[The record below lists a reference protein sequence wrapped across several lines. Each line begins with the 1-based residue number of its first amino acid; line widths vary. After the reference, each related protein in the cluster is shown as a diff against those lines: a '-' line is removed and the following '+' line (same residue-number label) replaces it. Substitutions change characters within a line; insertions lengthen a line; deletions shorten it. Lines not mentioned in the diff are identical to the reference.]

1 MNKVFWVFLLLLFA
15 VPLGAQEKVK
25 IGLVDI
31 QRAINESQAG
41 KKAKEKFQAQV
52 KKAEADL
59 LREKQEVER
68 LRSDFDKKGTLLK
81 EEQRRNLEREI
92 QKRERGYMISA
103 REYQEELRQREGE
116 MTSEVL
122 KDLLQ
127 IITELGKNEKY
138 TLIVERTQVPYSDQ
152 GIDITDRLI
161 ELYNSRALGKAAKGK

>member
-1 MNKVFWVFLLLLFA
+1 MNKGFWVFLLLLFA

-41 KKAKEKFQAQV
+41 KKAKEKFQAQI

-68 LRSDFDKKGTLLK
+68 LRTDFDKKGSLLK
-81 EEQRRNLEREI
+81 EEQRRNLERDI

-116 MTSEVL
+116 MTSEIL
-122 KDLLQ
+122 KDLLS
-127 IITELGKNEKY
+127 IVSEIGKSEKF
-138 TLIVERTQVPYSDQ
+138 TLIIERSQVPYGDQ
-152 GIDITDRLI
+152 TIDITDKVI
-161 ELYNSRALGKAAKGK
+161 ELYNSRASGKVTKGK